1 MIDEET
7 APLYPLLGYT
17 VGVIDGAVAVRLE
30 FATTREQ
37 YASRY
42 GEMQQYVMPPEHALD
57 LAKAL
62 TETGQMALRP
72 AGVVPS

>member
-7 APLYPLLGYT
+7 APLFPLLGYT

-30 FATTREQ
+30 YATTREQ
-37 YASRY
+37 YASRE
-42 GEMQQYVMPPEHALD
+42 GEGQQYVMSPEHALN

-62 TETGQMALRP
+62 SETGTMALRP
-72 AGVVPS
+72 ADVVLS